1 MLPSNTVI
9 VTPSVTELSNLC
21 LDLPELQSIT
31 TGVGSDPLA
40 QGQLAVHYDV
50 LAGLMGLWHHQALH
64 DRPLQHAQDP
74 VYPGPHL
81 LALSV
86 LPGLPPLT
94 LHVRLV
100 ETSLV

>member
-1 MLPSNTVI
+1 MI

-50 LAGLMGLWHHQALH
+50 LAELMG
-64 DRPLQHAQDP
+64 
-74 VYPGPHL
+74 
-81 LALSV
+81 S
-86 LPGLPPLT
+86 
-94 LHVRLV
+94 
-100 ETSLV
+100 